1 MENKM
6 QGKAGL
12 CTPRRGPSGA
22 EGWSAAC
29 YSTSAAAT
37 PCKFTQCFPFPL
49 ALRSLSPSFVRNSEA
64 RHAGKK
70 VSPVHSLSVAT
81 LQIKV
86 IIMNVRTLKEILVPF
101 PLLHLPKQS
110 TNPAALQPYL
120 DAETV
125 WDRDRRVPRR
135 HSLLKASFLSRFSSK
150 TPH

>member
-22 EGWSAAC
+22 QGWSAAY
-29 YSTSAAAT
+29 YSTSAA

-49 ALRSLSPSFVRNSEA
+49 ALRAVSPSFVHNSKA

-81 LQIKV
+81 LQIQV
-86 IIMNVRTLKEILVPF
+86 IKMNVRTLKEILVPF

-120 DAETV
+120 HAETV

-135 HSLLKASFLSRFSSK
+135 HSLLKASFLSQFSSQ